1 MNRRQFLSAAAA
13 AGVHGLRSATT
24 PRPNILVI
32 LADDLGWSDLGCYG
46 GEIHT
51 PNLDRLA
58 RGGVRFTQFYNAARC
73 CPSRASILTGLY
85 PHQAGMGNMTSP
97 KPRTDFPGYAGVL
110 NDRNV
115 TVAEVLKQAGYS
127 TWMAGKWHLGPP
139 GPVAR
144 GFDEF
149 YGMLHGFDSFWDPA
163 KYTRLP
169 ADRQARAY
177 PPDKFYATEAITDH
191 AVDFLTEA
199 RRLGKP
205 FFLYLAYNA
214 PHFPLHAPKDVI
226 DRYVPVYEK
235 GWDQIREQRFER
247 MRAMG
252 LIRRDWKLTPRSV
265 IPPNRFNSQTGWAGK
280 TNPAWDALEPD
291 RRKDLARR
299 MAIYAAMVEV
309 MDRNIGR
316 VIDDLRTGGQ
326 LDNTLVLFFSDNGAC
341 AEWDPYGFDKS
352 SGPHNHLHRGEEL
365 AGMGQPGTYHSYGS
379 GWANACNT
387 PWRLYKH
394 YNHEGGI
401 TTPLIAHWPAGIRRR
416 NAIDHQPGHIIDLMP
431 TCVELAGASY
441 PASMPPLEG
450 RSLVPALAGKP
461 VPREAM
467 YWEHEGNRA
476 IRIGKWKAAAVDPA
490 GRWELYDMEA
500 DRTEMRDLSAQHPE
514 RLQAMIRQWELWA
527 KRTNVIPW
535 MWKPPYQPSQGVTAP
550 GRPDPPDSPTP
561 R

>member
-13 AGVHGLRSATT
+13 AASPLPAAAA
-24 PRPNILVI
+24 RPNILLIV
-32 LADDLGWSDLGCYG
+32 ADDLGWSDLGCYG

-58 RGGVRFTQFYNAARC
+58 QSGIRFTQFYNAARC

-97 KPRTDFPGYAGVL
+97 KPRADFPGYAGVL
-110 NDRNV
+110 NERNV
-115 TVAEVLKQAGYS
+115 TIPEVLKKAGYS

-139 GPVAR
+139 GPVGR

-149 YGMLHGFDSFWDPA
+149 YGMVHGFDSFWDPSR
-163 KYTRLP
+163 YTRLP
-169 ADRQARAY
+169 ADRKARTY
-177 PPDKFYATEAITDH
+177 PEGGFYATGAITDH
-191 AVDFLTEA
+191 ALDFLAEA
-199 RRLGKP
+199 RRRATP
-205 FFLYLAYNA
+205 FFFYLAYNA
-214 PHFPLHAPKDVI
+214 PHFPLHAPREVI
-226 DRYVPVYEK
+226 DKYMPVYER
-235 GWDQIREQRFER
+235 GWDFIRRQRFER

-252 LIRRDWKLTPRSV
+252 LIRREWKFTPRSV
-265 IPPNRFNSQTGWAGK
+265 IPANRFNTQTGWAGK
-280 TNPAWDALEPD
+280 ENPAWDWLDPA

-299 MAIYAAMVEV
+299 MATFAAMVEV

-316 VIDDLRTGGQ
+316 VIEDLRATGQ

-341 AEWDPYGFDKS
+341 AEWDPYGFDFS
-352 SGPHNHLHRGEEL
+352 SGPKNHLHQGEEL
-365 AGMGQPGTYHSYGS
+365 ARMGQPGTYHSYGS

-431 TCVELAGASY
+431 TCVELSGAAY
-441 PASMPPLEG
+441 PPGMPPMEG
-450 RSLVPALAGKP
+450 RSLLAALEGKP
-461 VPREAM
+461 LGRDAL

-476 IRIGKWKAAAVDPA
+476 IRAGKWKAVAVDPA

-500 DRTEMRDLSAQHPE
+500 DRTEMNDLAARQPE
-514 RLQAMIRQWELWA
+514 RLKAMIRQWEQWA
-527 KRTNVIPW
+527 RRTNAVPW
-535 MWKPPYQPSQGVTAP
+535 IWTPQYQPSGLP
-550 GRPDPPDSPTP
+550 
-561 R
+561 